1 MGMCRDMTKE
11 ETNTGELALYRRVS
25 LPSIPALDG
34 IRALSV
40 LLVILSHLG
49 VSWASGAHGVMAF
62 FVLSGFLITWLL
74 LKESEAAGRISLRS
88 FYARRTLRIFPA
100 FYVFWITYFVLT
112 WLGQHR
118 TEWPAYISAF
128 FYLSNY

>member
-1 MGMCRDMTKE
+1 M
-11 ETNTGELALYRRVS
+11 A
-25 LPSIPALDG
+25 LPSIPALDA

-74 LKESEAAGRISLRS
+74 LKENDETGHISLRG
-88 FYARRTLRIFPA
+88 FYARRALRIFPA
-100 FYVFWITYFVLT
+100 FYLFWLTYIILARLV
-112 WLGQHR
+112 HHPP
-118 TEWPAYISAF
+118 EWAVYLSAF
-128 FYLSNY
+128 F